1 MATKLKKVKLT
12 SVDLVRRG
20 ANQKADFRLMKSLEP
35 PVEDLPIDDKT
46 FLLYSSALAKSIQSI
61 QEDAGLN
68 EAEQAEMVQK
78 SFEQFNAAVEMFKSG
93 DTEEPDDDD
102 SDDDMEEP
110 EDDPDDFDEI
120 EEIESKKDDAPLAKS
135 YDVIVEIEKFNP
147 YHGKDGRFAS
157 ADGAPAIFSGSGCSK
172 PDKAAHEKLVQA
184 EIESFGHSDA
194 KTFADAL
201 AKARESCP
209 EKDRW
214 RVTAHTQEELE
225 QEYPGVKMH
234 VTKGGSTVAV
244 TADGDII
251 SVCHAE
257 GDPLRGKDLMRIATE
272 NGGKKLD
279 SFSGN
284 HGFYDKTGLEA
295 VSWTSFNEE
304 YAPEGW
310 RKGIDTP
317 EEVIAYRYTGKS
329 TGMDKASALEHA
341 KRFEGE
347 TGYDDMI
354 AYRDKMMEE

>member
-93 DTEEPDDDD
+93 DMEEP
-102 SDDDMEEP
+102 DDDMEEP
-110 EDDPDDFDEI
+110 EYDPDDFDEI

-147 YHGKDGRFAS
+147 YHGKDCQFAS
-157 ADGAPAIFSGSGCSK
+157 ADGAPAIFSGSGGSK

-201 AKARESCP
+201 AKARDSCP
-209 EKDRW
+209 EDKKW

-225 QEYPGVKMH
+225 QDYPGVKMH

-251 SVCHAE
+251 SVCRAD

-284 HGFYDKTGLEA
+284 HEFYNKTGFEA
-295 VSWTSFNEE
+295 VSRTTFNEK
-304 YAPEGW
+304 YAPDGW
-310 RKGIDTP
+310 RKGIDKP
-317 EEVIAYRYTGKS
+317 EDVVAYQYVGHPSGKS
-329 TGMDKASALEHA
+329 VKQALADA
-341 KRFEGE
+341 KLFTGE